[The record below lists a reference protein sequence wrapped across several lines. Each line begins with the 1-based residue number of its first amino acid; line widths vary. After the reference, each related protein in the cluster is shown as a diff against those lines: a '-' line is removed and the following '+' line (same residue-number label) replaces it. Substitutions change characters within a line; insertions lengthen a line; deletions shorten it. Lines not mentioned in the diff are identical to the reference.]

1 MKPRSYMAL
10 VLITIAVACSANAR
24 NELAKYIIKDD
35 IRQFRTTIAAL
46 AKGEQLDLARPCD
59 EYNNTLLHLAVQR
72 GSLRFVKAL
81 MRYIDTD
88 LGRYVYLQNCEGWSP
103 LQVAVRTRRLKVL
116 KYLIANKG
124 GIDHERDR
132 ALLDTAAI
140 VGDLACIKYLVEECG
155 LDAGQVDREGGTPL
169 HYAASKGNLSC
180 MLYFIGKIKGKQL
193 DLARPCD
200 EYNNTLLHLAV
211 QIGSLRFV
219 KALMRHIG
227 NDLGHY
233 VYLPNCD
240 KWNPLQVAVHTWA
253 LDLLKY
259 LITKKGGIDHKRD
272 RALLDTAAIVGD
284 LACVKY
290 LVEKCGLDV
299 GQIDDDGGTPLHY
312 AASKGNLSCM
322 LYFIGKIKEEN
333 VPELLN
339 HQGGRYNNSPL
350 HCLVVSRELEDDPEK
365 FRQVVEAL
373 QGNKSLLNNRG
384 KLPLDLGLNNLLIDI
399 DLLYDHDTVTNRDLS
414 VESQCSK
421 ALE

>member
-1 MKPRSYMAL
+1 
-10 VLITIAVACSANAR
+10 
-24 NELAKYIIKDD
+24 
-35 IRQFRTTIAAL
+35 
-46 AKGEQLDLARPCD
+46 
-59 EYNNTLLHLAVQR
+59 
-72 GSLRFVKAL
+72 
-81 MRYIDTD
+81 
-88 LGRYVYLQNCEGWSP
+88 
-103 LQVAVRTRRLKVL
+103 
-116 KYLIANKG
+116 
-124 GIDHERDR
+124 
-132 ALLDTAAI
+132 
-140 VGDLACIKYLVEECG
+140 
-155 LDAGQVDREGGTPL
+155 
-169 HYAASKGNLSC
+169 
-180 MLYFIGKIKGKQL
+180 
-193 DLARPCD
+193 
-200 EYNNTLLHLAV
+200 
-211 QIGSLRFV
+211 
-219 KALMRHIG
+219 MRHIG

-299 GQIDDDGGTPLHY
+299 GQIDDDGGSPLHY

-399 DLLYDHDTVTNRDLS
+399 DLLYDHDTVTNRDPS